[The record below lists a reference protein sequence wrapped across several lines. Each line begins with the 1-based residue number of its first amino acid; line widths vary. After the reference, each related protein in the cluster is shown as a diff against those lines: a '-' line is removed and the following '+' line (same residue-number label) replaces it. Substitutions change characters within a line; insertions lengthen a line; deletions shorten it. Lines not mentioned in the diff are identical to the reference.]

1 MLSFEPRDISSFTS
15 LYFCQLLM
23 DPEAVISL
31 FDSCWFNYEILKK
44 NQSSLSS
51 YYAKVNQSS
60 SSEPKFSSLRS
71 ILVRSHSEDIGNSF
85 NYGSFSPNSVLF
97 TPHLKSIPS
106 GNLDFKSQK
115 QEQDQEPE
123 VETANT
129 DPKEHSILQQKKKNK
144 KRGARMSKSLS
155 DLEFDELKGFMDLG
169 FVFSEED
176 KDSSLVEIIP
186 GLQRLGEE
194 REGGDERESD
204 DSISFSSTDARRPYL
219 SEAWKDL
226 DRKTKKR
233 EQKPALMMNWEVPAL
248 SDEIDMK
255 DNLKL
260 WAHTVAS
267 IVR

>member
-1 MLSFEPRDISSFTS
+1 M
-15 LYFCQLLM
+15 
-23 DPEAVISL
+23 ISL

-44 NQSSLSS
+44 NQSLLYS
-51 YYAKVNQSS
+51 YYSKVNQSS

-97 TPHLKSIPS
+97 TTRLKSIPS
-106 GNLDFKSQK
+106 GKYLDFRSQK
-115 QEQDQEPE
+115 QEQEQDREPE
-123 VETANT
+123 AEAEAETANT
-129 DPKEHSILQQKKKNK
+129 DPKKHNILQEKKKK
-144 KRGARMSKSLS
+144 KKMRVARTRSKSLS

-194 REGGDERESD
+194 RDLERGDERESD
-204 DSISFSSTDARRPYL
+204 HSNSISSTGARRPYL

-226 DRKTKKR
+226 DRKMKKR
-233 EQKPALMMNWEVPAL
+233 EQKPALMMNWEVPSL
-248 SDEIDMK
+248 CDEIDMK

-260 WAHTVAS
+260 WAQTVAS
-267 IVR
+267 FVR

>member
-1 MLSFEPRDISSFTS
+1 
-15 LYFCQLLM
+15 M
-23 DPEAVISL
+23 DPEAVINL
-31 FDSCWFNYEILKK
+31 FDSYWFNYEILKK
-44 NQSSLSS
+44 NQSLLYN
-51 YYAKVNQSS
+51 YYTKLNQSSS

-106 GNLDFKSQK
+106 GNLDFRSQK
-115 QEQDQEPE
+115 QEQEQEQDQDQEPE
-123 VETANT
+123 VEAETAKT
-129 DPKEHSILQQKKKNK
+129 DPKEHSIFLEKKKSK
-144 KRGARMSKSLS
+144 KRGARTTSKSLS

-194 REGGDERESD
+194 RENDHD
-204 DSISFSSTDARRPYL
+204 DSNSFSSTTGGARRPYL

-226 DRKTKKR
+226 DRKMKKK
-233 EQKPALMMNWEVPAL
+233 EKKTASMIKWEVPAL

-267 IVR
+267 FVR